1 MDFQR
6 QASMVQVFASD
17 YLIKGIS
24 VETNMVKKWLMI
36 RADYNPSF

>member
-1 MDFQR
+1 MDFQIW
-6 QASMVQVFASD
+6 ASMVQVFASN

-24 VETNMVKKWLMI
+24 VETTMVKKWLMI